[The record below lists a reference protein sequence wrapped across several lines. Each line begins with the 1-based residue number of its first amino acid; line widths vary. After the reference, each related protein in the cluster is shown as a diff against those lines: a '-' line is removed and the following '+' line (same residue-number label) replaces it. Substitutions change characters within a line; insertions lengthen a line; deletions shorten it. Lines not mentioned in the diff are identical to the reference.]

1 MSRFSHPLA
10 ALALVALALV
20 ALAASAYAQTNP
32 GNPSDP
38 ANQPATTPPSEQ
50 PATDRGDSS
59 ASGNSSAQ
67 SGPMTAP
74 SAARE
79 QNTRLAAVV
88 PPGMSTREAC
98 DGFKGV
104 KECATALHAAR
115 NLDIA
120 FADLKSKLTA
130 GERLTSALNE
140 LKPGVDAK
148 SEVEK
153 AERQA
158 GMDLRSPQG

>member
-1 MSRFSHPLA
+1 MNRLFHPLA
-10 ALALVALALV
+10 AFALVAF
-20 ALAASAYAQTNP
+20 AASAYAQTNP

-38 ANQPATTPPSEQ
+38 ADQPATTPPSEQ
-50 PATDRGDSS
+50 PATDRADSP

-67 SGPMTAP
+67 SGPMTSSSAP
-74 SAARE
+74 SAARG

-88 PPGMSTREAC
+88 PSGMSTLEAC

-104 KECATALHAAR
+104 KECATALHAAQ
-115 NLDIA
+115 NLAIP

-130 GERLTSALNE
+130 GERLTAALSE

-158 GMDLRSPQG
+158 GMDLRPPEG

>member
-1 MSRFSHPLA
+1 MSRLFHPLA
-10 ALALVALALV
+10 AFALMAFATC
-20 ALAASAYAQTNP
+20 AYAQTNP
-32 GNPSDP
+32 GDP
-38 ANQPATTPPSEQ
+38 ASQPATTPPAEQ

-59 ASGNSSAQ
+59 VSGNSSAQ
-67 SGPMTAP
+67 SGPMSSSAAP
-74 SAARE
+74 SSAHG

-88 PPGMSTREAC
+88 PSGTSTVEAC

-115 NLDIA
+115 NLDIS
-120 FADLKSKLTA
+120 FADLKIKVIA
-130 GERLTSALNE
+130 GERLTAAVNE

-148 SEVEK
+148 SEVAK

-158 GMDLRSPQG
+158 GMDLRTPEG

>member
-1 MSRFSHPLA
+1 MSRLFHPLA
-10 ALALVALALV
+10 VLALLAF
-20 ALAASAYAQTNP
+20 AASAYAQTNP
-32 GNPSDP
+32 GNPGDP

-50 PATDRGDSS
+50 PATDRADSS
-59 ASGNSSAQ
+59 ASGSSSAQ
-67 SGPMTAP
+67 SGPMTSSTAP

-79 QNTRLAAVV
+79 PNTRLAAVV
-88 PPGMSTREAC
+88 PSGMSTVEAC

-120 FADLKSKLTA
+120 FADLKSKVTA
-130 GERLTSALNE
+130 GERLTAALNE

-158 GMDLRSPQG
+158 GMDLRPPEG

>member
-1 MSRFSHPLA
+1 MSRLFHPLA
-10 ALALVALALV
+10 AFALVAF
-20 ALAASAYAQTNP
+20 AASTYAQTNP

-38 ANQPATTPPSEQ
+38 ANQPATMPPSEQ

-67 SGPMTAP
+67 SGPMTSTTAP

-88 PPGMSTREAC
+88 PSGMSTVEAC

-115 NLDIA
+115 NLDIP
-120 FADLKSKLTA
+120 FADLKSKVTA
-130 GERLTSALNE
+130 GERLTAALNE

-158 GMDLRSPQG
+158 GMDLRPPEG